1 MSNARFQTGAY
12 DHAVAHGSCRGMWYG
27 MVESRQP
34 DIGDADM
41 YIKIMVL
48 FVDEFIEYMY

>member
-48 FVDEFIEYMY
+48 FVD